1 MNILDQDHRDYYN
14 YLSVKKN
21 ILLFDATYHTDADQV
36 ELTLEDF
43 VCGLEKL
50 LACGQRG
57 ICIYIYVCVCVC
69 VCVTLD
75 ADQFYN
81 I

>member
-50 LACGQRG
+50 LVGKGEYA
-57 ICIYIYVCVCVC
+57 YIYMCVCV
-69 VCVTLD
+69 
-75 ADQFYN
+75 
-81 I
+81 